1 MLNHFIYI
9 FLLIT
14 FSSVSLCQS
23 WEKLYRQAHEQFANN
38 DFKASLNTTRSAL
51 VNAQREFGERS
62 EEFTNTLGLLSSI
75 YYSMGDFYRAID
87 NYTRQKDIISN
98 LKGKNNEEYA
108 RALNN
113 LSASY
118 QKLGRYA
125 EAEPILLETIDIK
138 EKIFGILDT
147 SYAVS
152 INNLGE
158 LYQSLGRY
166 PEAEKLY
173 LQALEIKKE
182 KLGTSDVSY
191 AVTLYNLSYLYRI
204 LGNNDKAQEL
214 IEQAL
219 FIFQSK
225 LGDDDPMV
233 ALAQFEQ
240 ASVYIS
246 QGKMLAAEAILY
258 RIQEIQT
265 KSAGESSSQYAI
277 TLYNLA
283 NLYIR
288 TYNHQ
293 AADSLLAL
301 AIQIAEDKIGK
312 SVPFYS
318 DCLNSYGIVK
328 WVLGDLDESK
338 DMLEEAVFWRKNLFG
353 EKSPLYA
360 STLSNLAGVY
370 KDLGNMTRAEALY
383 KESQSHFLMQ
393 LDKYF
398 PYMSEVERLNFNHSL
413 KERLDMFYC
422 FAVERMKDEPGIL
435 GDVYNQRLATKAVLL
450 KTSRNIREKIV
461 RGGNQELINKF
472 DRWKKL
478 KEELALLYSLSKKQ
492 LLLMDK
498 NIDSLEEAA
507 NSIEKEL
514 SSVMVEIKDINSK
527 EKNDWKEIQ
536 QSLKQNEAAIEI
548 IRVDYFDKGWTD
560 DAFYGALI
568 LTKES
573 RKNPELVILH
583 HANYL
588 DSMYLFYYKRSIMNK
603 IPDEDSYKF
612 FWEQI
617 DDKLEGKN
625 IIYLSTDGIYNNI
638 NINTLKKPDG
648 TYVIDERNIRLVS
661 STSGILKTETPAKK
675 STFLKEA
682 CLIGNP
688 KFNKDTVPNLYI
700 NPAHTR
706 EANVLNYDIIN
717 NKKIIPV
724 APLPGTEDE
733 VNKIDSLLAEKK
745 WKVDYYTGE
754 QASENTLKSINNPNI
769 LHIATHGYFLGD
781 EELKKH
787 EKVFGV
793 RIEKALSDPLLRSGL
808 LLAGAG
814 EALNS
819 QEFNYSSD
827 NGIFTAYEALNLNL
841 ENTSLVV
848 LSACETGLGQVLKG
862 EGVYGLQ
869 RAFQIAGAEDVIMS
883 LWVVNDMV
891 TQESMTRFYKY
902 WLSGK
907 GIGIAFRNAQMELR
921 NKYPEPYYWGGFVIV
936 GK

>member
-1 MLNHFIYI
+1 M
-9 FLLIT
+9 
-14 FSSVSLCQS
+14 SLSEDWQR
-23 WEKLYRQAHEQFANN
+23 LYLQAQEQFNKS
-38 DFKASLNTTRSAL
+38 DYKASLNTTRSAL
-51 VNAQREFGERS
+51 VNAHREFGERS
-62 EEFTNTLGLLSSI
+62 DEFTNTLGLLSSV
-75 YYSMGDFYRAID
+75 YYSMGDFYKAID
-87 NYTRQKDIISN
+87 NYSRQKDIIKN
-98 LKGKNNEEYA
+98 VKGKNNEEYA

-118 QKLGRYA
+118 QKLGRYI
-125 EAEPILLETIDIK
+125 EAEPILLETIEIK
-138 EKIFGILDT
+138 EKLFGTLDT
-147 SYAVS
+147 SFAVS

-182 KLGTSDVSY
+182 KLGTMDVSY
-191 AVTLYNLSYLYRI
+191 AVTLYNISYLYRI

-219 FIFQSK
+219 FIFHSK
-225 LGDDDPMV
+225 LGDDNPIV
-233 ALAQFEQ
+233 VLAQFEQ

-258 RIQEIQT
+258 RIQELQL
-265 KSAGESSSQYAI
+265 KSAGESSYQYAV

-288 TYNHQ
+288 TYNHN

-301 AIQIAEDKIGK
+301 AIQIAADKIGK
-312 SVPFYS
+312 SIPFYS

-328 WVLGDLDESK
+328 WVLGDLDEAK
-338 DMLEEAVFWRKNLFG
+338 DLLEEAVFWRRNLFG
-353 EKSPLYA
+353 ENSPLYA

-370 KDLGNMTRAEALY
+370 RDLGNMTRAEALY

-398 PYMSEVERLNFNHSL
+398 PYMSEVERLNFNRSL

-422 FAVERMKDEPGIL
+422 FAVDRMKDEPGIL
-435 GDVYNQRLATKAVLL
+435 ADVYNQRLATKAVLL
-450 KTSRNIREKIV
+450 KTSRNIRVKIA
-461 RGGNQELINKF
+461 GDGNQELINKF
-472 DRWKKL
+472 DKWKKL

-498 NIDSLEEAA
+498 NIDSLEAES
-507 NSIEKEL
+507 NRIEKEL
-514 SSVMVEIKDINSK
+514 SLVIAEMQNINRNK
-527 EKNDWKEIQ
+527 KINWMTIQ
-536 QSLKQNEAAIEI
+536 QSLKQNEAAVEI

-560 DAFYGALI
+560 DAFYGVLI

-573 RKNPELVILH
+573 KDYPEIVILP
-583 HANYL
+583 HADYL
-588 DSMYLFYYKRSIMNK
+588 DSMYIFYYKRSIMNR
-603 IPDEDSYKF
+603 IADEESYKF
-612 FWEQI
+612 FWEKI
-617 DDKLEGKN
+617 DDKLQDKN
-625 IIYLSTDGIYNNI
+625 VIYLSTDGIYNNI
-638 NINTLKKPDG
+638 NVNTLKKSDG
-648 TYVIDERNIRLVS
+648 TYIIDERNIRLVS
-661 STSGILKTETPAKK
+661 STSDIIKIETSTKK
-675 STFLKEA
+675 STFNKEA
-682 CLIGNP
+682 CLMGNP
-688 KFNKDTVPNLYI
+688 KFNKDSMPSHYI
-700 NPAHTR
+700 GTTQTR
-706 EANVLNYDIIN
+706 EVPVLNYDIIT

-733 VNKIDSLLAEKK
+733 VNKIDSLLTEKK

-754 QASENTLKSINNPNI
+754 RASEYTLKSTNSPYI
-769 LHIATHGYFLGD
+769 LHIATHGFFLAD
-781 EELKKH
+781 EEIKKH

-793 RIEKALSDPLLRSGL
+793 RIDKALSDPLLRSGL

-819 QEFNYSSD
+819 QDFSYSSN

-848 LSACETGLGQVLKG
+848 LSACETGLGHVLKG

-883 LWVVNDMV
+883 LWVVNDLV
-891 TQESMTRFYKY
+891 TQELMAKFYKY
-902 WLSGK
+902 WLEGK
-907 GIGIAFRNAQMELR
+907 TIETAFRIAQLELR
-921 NKYPEPYYWGGFVIV
+921 NKYPEPYYWGAFVLF